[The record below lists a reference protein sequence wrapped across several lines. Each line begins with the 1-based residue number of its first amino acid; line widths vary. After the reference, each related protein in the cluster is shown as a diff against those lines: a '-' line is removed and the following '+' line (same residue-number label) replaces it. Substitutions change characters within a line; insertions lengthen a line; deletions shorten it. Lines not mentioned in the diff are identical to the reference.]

1 MTEKW
6 VHAYLN
12 HSWEAWNDWRR
23 TGFPVLTPAVDA
35 VDARGIPFRLGYPA
49 NESTLNNANYTAA
62 VANMGGTDDNYGK
75 MWWAK

>member
-1 MTEKW
+1 
-6 VHAYLN
+6 
-12 HSWEAWNDWRR
+12 
-23 TGFPVLTPAVDA
+23 VDA